1 MDEETRQRIAT
12 VRYGIISDFVGGACL
27 EYGDKERLLR
37 EKVERTY
44 DISHS
49 NRRNV
54 SRATILSW
62 IHQYKTGGY
71 QIEALY
77 PKRRNDRGTFKSL
90 DPELRMAIRQI
101 YADQPTLTV
110 PSLLRRLTQKKHI
123 RAESDLNIATI
134 YRFINKENLRT
145 AHIEQEDRRKFEA
158 ESPNDLWQSDAM
170 HGPPAYIHGV
180 RKKTYLI
187 IILDD
192 NSRMIM
198 QAAFYNSEMVE
209 NFEDALK
216 KSVEKW
222 GLPQKLY
229 TDNGGCFRAHHLEF
243 VCAALGISL
252 RHARPY
258 KPQGKGKVER
268 CIRTVRQEF
277 MPDIETKSAPMKL
290 EELNEKLDLWVEI
303 YNNRPHSSTEQ
314 APINRYRKGLE
325 CIRPAPPNLLEYF
338 REVERRLVRKD
349 RSVVLNGRMF
359 EVPTALIDK
368 RVELRF
374 HRDHP
379 ENIDVFYEGRSFGLA
394 VLLDQNVN
402 SKIGRDW
409 RQNHPKSPESCGLQ
423 PMPRITG
430 GQLF

>member
-1 MDEETRQRIAT
+1 
-12 VRYGIISDFVGGACL
+12 
-27 EYGDKERLLR
+27 
-37 EKVERTY
+37 
-44 DISHS
+44 
-49 NRRNV
+49 
-54 SRATILSW
+54 
-62 IHQYKTGGY
+62 
-71 QIEALY
+71 
-77 PKRRNDRGTFKSL
+77 
-90 DPELRMAIRQI
+90 
-101 YADQPTLTV
+101 
-110 PSLLRRLTQKKHI
+110 
-123 RAESDLNIATI
+123 
-134 YRFINKENLRT
+134 
-145 AHIEQEDRRKFEA
+145 
-158 ESPNDLWQSDAM
+158 
-170 HGPPAYIHGV
+170 
-180 RKKTYLI
+180 
-187 IILDD
+187 
-192 NSRMIM
+192 
-198 QAAFYNSEMVE
+198 
-209 NFEDALK
+209 
-216 KSVEKW
+216 
-222 GLPQKLY
+222 
-229 TDNGGCFRAHHLEF
+229 
-243 VCAALGISL
+243 
-252 RHARPY
+252 
-258 KPQGKGKVER
+258 
-268 CIRTVRQEF
+268 

-290 EELNEKLDLWVEI
+290 EELNDKLDLWVEI

-374 HRDHP
+374 NRDNP